1 MKAPPENSGALRPL
15 VARLKA
21 CPTQDNSYSEKL
33 LLEAWERFKHT
44 GWDRGTEPTPAV
56 IAGLVMHDENIARL
70 LSTAERMQLLALS
83 TVALERYQQK
93 TNPPNQLGKTIAA
106 SLKEPT

>member
-1 MKAPPENSGALRPL
+1 MKTSTSSGALLPL
-15 VARLKA
+15 VAQLKA
-21 CPTQDNSYSEKL
+21 CPTQDSSFSEKL

-56 IAGLVMHDENIARL
+56 MAALVLHDENIARL
-70 LSTAERMQLLALS
+70 LNAAERVQLLALS

-93 TNPPNQLGKTIAA
+93 INPPNQLGKTIAA
-106 SLKEPT
+106 SLKESI

>member
-1 MKAPPENSGALRPL
+1 MKSPTQTGALLPL
-15 VARLKA
+15 VAQLKA
-21 CPTQDNSYSEKL
+21 CPTQDNSFSEKL

-56 IAGLVMHDENIARL
+56 MASLVLHDEHVAKL
-70 LSTAERMQLLALS
+70 LNAAERVQLLALG
-83 TVALERYQQK
+83 TVALERYLEK

-106 SLKEPT
+106 SLKEST

>member
-1 MKAPPENSGALRPL
+1 MKTPPENSGVLRPL

-21 CPTQDNSYSEKL
+21 CPTQDNSFSEKL
-33 LLEAWERFKHT
+33 LVEAWERFKHT

-56 IAGLVMHDENIARL
+56 MAALVLHDENLARL
-70 LSTAERMQLLALS
+70 LNTAERMQLLALS
-83 TVALERYQQK
+83 TVVLERFQER

-106 SLKEPT
+106 TLKEST

>member
-1 MKAPPENSGALRPL
+1 MKAPPENSGVLRPL

-21 CPTQDNSYSEKL
+21 CPTQDNSFSEKL

-56 IAGLVMHDENIARL
+56 MAALVLHDENLARL
-70 LSTAERMQLLALS
+70 HGAAERVQLLTLS
-83 TVALERYQQK
+83 TVALERYLEK
-93 TNPPNQLGKTIAA
+93 INPPNQLGKTLAA
-106 SLKEPT
+106 TLKESI

>member
-1 MKAPPENSGALRPL
+1 MKSPTPSGALLPL
-15 VARLKA
+15 VAQLKA
-21 CPTQDNSYSEKL
+21 CPTQDSSFSEKL

-56 IAGLVMHDENIARL
+56 MAALVLHDESIARL
-70 LSTAERMQLLALS
+70 LNAAERVQLLALG
-83 TVALERYQQK
+83 TVALERYLEK

-106 SLKEPT
+106 SLKESL

>member
-1 MKAPPENSGALRPL
+1 MKTPTPSGALLPL

-21 CPTQDNSYSEKL
+21 CPTQDSSFSEKL

-56 IAGLVMHDENIARL
+56 MAALVLHDENLARL
-70 LSTAERMQLLALS
+70 LNAAERTQLLALS
-83 TVALERYQQK
+83 TVALEHYQQK

-106 SLKEPT
+106 SLKESI